1 MEEASDPDSAIAP
14 HPGTSGISQEELVF
28 LRQELGP
35 DLEFLG
41 ELGRGRMAT
50 VYLARERRLG
60 RLVAVK
66 VLSWNLSDDPVA
78 MTRFEREAMAA
89 ASLDHQH
96 AVTVYRSGILS
107 NRVPFQI
114 MQYVKGGTLENHLAA
129 EGPRSEAEA
138 CRILSEIADALAAA
152 HKRGFVHRDL
162 RPDNVL
168 CDEEGCRVL
177 VSDFGLAG
185 ILPHARGDEPR
196 ITRIGEVLS
205 DPLYS
210 SPELLRGEDLTEG
223 ADIYA
228 LGIMGYEILTGEGP
242 FPKGPGRVMAA
253 AHLRAQPRP
262 LASLRPDVSPT
273 LADLLERCLAKD
285 PNKRPRAAF
294 LARSFREASGL
305 ESDRI
310 RDEQESP
317 GLVRSLLKRRLPQV
331 VVLTA
336 VVGWGL
342 QDFIQG
348 QVDVGLLD
356 MKWYGFTWA
365 TVVCAVGVAGI
376 IAWFHGKKGKQEVTP
391 LEIGLVSLL
400 ALIWAVAGVMILRV

>member
-1 MEEASDPDSAIAP
+1 MIQGSDPDSAFAP
-14 HPGTSGISQEELVF
+14 HPGTSGISREELAF
-28 LRQELGP
+28 LRKELGP

-50 VYLARERRLG
+50 VYLARERHLG

-66 VLSWNLSDDPVA
+66 VLSGNLSDDPVA
-78 MTRFEREAMAA
+78 MARFEREAKAA
-89 ASLDHQH
+89 ASLDHPH

-107 NRVPFQI
+107 NHVPFQI

-138 CRILSEIADALAAA
+138 CRILAEVSDALAAA

-205 DPLYS
+205 DPLYA

-223 ADIYA
+223 TDIYA
-228 LGIMGYEILTGEGP
+228 LGVMGYEILTGEGP
-242 FPKGPGRVMAA
+242 FPKGPGRVMAT
-253 AHLRAQPRP
+253 AHLRGQPRP
-262 LASLRPDVSPT
+262 LLSLRPDVSPP

-285 PNKRPRAAF
+285 PHKRPRAAF
-294 LARSFREASGL
+294 LAKAFRDVSEPEGPRGRQESESSGL
-305 ESDRI
+305 VEA
-310 RDEQESP
+310 
-317 GLVRSLLKRRLPQV
+317 LFKRRLPQV
-331 VVLTA
+331 VVLTT

-391 LEIGLVSLL
+391 LEIVLVSLV
-400 ALIWAVAGVMILRV
+400 ALVWAIAGVMILRV